1 LISALHLDYIALQI
15 VTMDP
20 AAPHQPPYTYTA
32 NQGYEQTEEIPREL
46 QAQRDDGAALENQ
59 DDDNDFDDIFDD
71 QDFDDNDWSA
81 DAGDLTKSYNRQR
94 NANEGA
100 ALRSNQQKPT
110 ANTFASVDDQVSA
123 LSKHAA
129 KIRLDSVKQD
139 ASDSKDKDKADRATS
154 DQVLDQRTRMILLQ
168 MINRGFVSEVHG
180 AISTGKEANVYGAVL
195 LDDST
200 GDATQRAIKV
210 YKTAILSFKDRE
222 RYITGEHRFK
232 GGFDKGNN
240 RKMVKLWAEK
250 EFRNLRRIYNSGI
263 PCPEPIS
270 LKLHVLVMGFLGDR
284 KGWAYPR
291 LRDATLTGDDVDQQW
306 HKLYVQLLGIMR
318 RIYQVCRLVH
328 ADLSEYNIL
337 YHKEKLYIIDVS
349 QSVEPDHPRSLEF
362 LRMDIKNVGDFFR
375 RKGVDTLAD
384 RAIFNFITAPEGPVE
399 EPEMGKAIE
408 TLYETR
414 ADATGEDNA
423 AQQEVDNEVFRNQ
436 YIPQTLEQVYDI
448 EKDAQKVGEGQGN
461 DLVYSNLLPDQV
473 IAPKKADGEKGDD
486 DQEQGS
492 TSDSD
497 EGASLSGD
505 DSHDEADFEKG
516 TPRGRRFE
524 DKDEKKVCT
533 PYLIPH
539 LARSSVTGSLL
550 TIPFRPISKP
560 SRKPSVRSARKRCLN
575 ISRRRSSPAHPAAR
589 NKHLKTTST
598 PLAAPAQ
605 GPKSPRQS
613 SRASSGEAVNL
624 ARPFPTSPSRVSL
637 SWQRG

>member
-1 LISALHLDYIALQI
+1 
-15 VTMDP
+15 MDP

-46 QAQRDDGAALENQ
+46 QAQKDDGAALAQE
-59 DDDNDFDDIFDD
+59 DDNDFDDIFDD
-71 QDFDDNDWSA
+71 QDFDDNEW
-81 DAGDLTKSYNRQR
+81 DAGSGDLTKSYNRQR
-94 NANEGA
+94 NTNEGA
-100 ALRSNQQKPT
+100 APLRSNQQKPT

-139 ASDSKDKDKADRATS
+139 GGDSKDKDKADRATS

-195 LDDST
+195 HDENT

-318 RIYQVCRLVH
+318 KIYQVCRLVH

-384 RAIFNFITAPEGPVE
+384 RAIFNFITAPEGAVE

-408 TLYETR
+408 ILYETR
-414 ADATGEDNA
+414 ADDATGEDAA

-448 EKDAQKVGEGQGN
+448 EKDAQKVGQGQGN

-473 IAPKKADGEKGDD
+473 IAPKKADGEEGDD

-505 DSHDEADFEKG
+505 DSVNEADFEKG

-524 DKDEKKVCT
+524 DKDEKKAHKQAVKE
-533 PYLIPH
+533 
-539 LARSSVTGSLL
+539 AKRE
-550 TIPFRPISKP
+550 K
-560 SRKPSVRSARKRCLN
+560 RKDKMP
-575 ISRRRSSPAHPAAR
+575 
-589 NKHLKTTST
+589 KHLKKKIVAS
-598 PLAAPAQ
+598 
-605 GPKSPRQS
+605 S
-613 SRASSGEAVNL
+613 SR
-624 ARPFPTSPSRVSL
+624 RKK
-637 SWQRG
+637 

>member
-1 LISALHLDYIALQI
+1 
-15 VTMDP
+15 MDPTPGP
-20 AAPHQPPYTYTA
+20 AAPHQPPYQYTA

-46 QAQRDDGAALENQ
+46 QTQKDDGALLEQ
-59 DDDNDFDDIFDD
+59 EDDNDFDDIFEE
-71 QDFDDNDWSA
+71 DFDDNEWAA

-94 NANEGA
+94 NADGA
-100 ALRSNQQKPT
+100 VAPRSNQQKPT

-129 KIRLDSVKQD
+129 KLRLDSVKQD
-139 ASDSKDKDKADRATS
+139 VEKDKDKADRATS
-154 DQVLDQRTRMILLQ
+154 EQVLDQRTRMILLQ

-195 LDDST
+195 YDDKT
-200 GDATQRAIKV
+200 GETTQRAIKV

-250 EFRNLRRIYNSGI
+250 EFRNLRRIYTAGI

-306 HKLYVQLLGIMR
+306 YKLYVQLLGIMR

-384 RAIFNFITAPEGPVE
+384 RAIFNFITTPEGPVE
-399 EPEMGKAIE
+399 EPEMAKAIE

-414 ADATGEDNA
+414 ADTTEDQA
-423 AQQEVDNEVFRNQ
+423 AQIEVDNEVFRNQ

-448 EKDAQKVGEGQGN
+448 EKDAQKVTQGEGN
-461 DLVYSNLLPDQV
+461 DLVYSNLLADQV
-473 IAPKKADGEKGDD
+473 IAPKKDGEDNEE
-486 DQEQGS
+486 EQAS
-492 TSDSD
+492 TSDSDD

-505 DSHDEADFEKG
+505 SNDEANFEKG
-516 TPRGRRFE
+516 PPRGRRFE
-524 DKDEKKVCT
+524 DKDEKKAHKQAVKE
-533 PYLIPH
+533 
-539 LARSSVTGSLL
+539 AKRE
-550 TIPFRPISKP
+550 K
-560 SRKPSVRSARKRCLN
+560 RKEKMP
-575 ISRRRSSPAHPAAR
+575 
-589 NKHLKTTST
+589 KHLKKKIVAT
-598 PLAAPAQ
+598 
-605 GPKSPRQS
+605 S
-613 SRASSGEAVNL
+613 SR
-624 ARPFPTSPSRVSL
+624 RKK
-637 SWQRG
+637 

>member
-1 LISALHLDYIALQI
+1 MVSSAGDA
-15 VTMDP
+15 TASP

-32 NQGYEQTEEIPREL
+32 NQGYEKTEEIPREL
-46 QAQRDDGAALENQ
+46 QTQRENPAPEGQ
-59 DDDNDFDDIFDD
+59 EDDNDLDDIFDD
-71 QDFDDNDWSA
+71 DEDFDEKEWSA
-81 DAGDLTKSYNRQR
+81 DGGDLTKSYNRQR
-94 NANEGA
+94 SAQDGA
-100 ALRSNQQKPT
+100 VLPRSNQQKPT
-110 ANTFASVDDQVSA
+110 ANTFASIDDQVSA

-139 ASDSKDKDKADRATS
+139 ADKDKDKADRATS
-154 DQVLDQRTRMILLQ
+154 EQVLDQRTRMILLQ

-195 LDDST
+195 HDDRT
-200 GDATQRAIKV
+200 GETTQRAIKV

-250 EFRNLRRIYNSGI
+250 EFRNLRRIYNAGI

-291 LRDATLTGDDVDQQW
+291 LRDAVLTGDDVDQQW

-384 RAIFNFITAPEGPVE
+384 RAIFNFITAPEGAVE
-399 EPEMGKAIE
+399 EPAMSEAIE
-408 TLYETR
+408 KLYETR
-414 ADATGEDNA
+414 PDTTSEDHA
-423 AQQEVDNEVFRNQ
+423 AQLEVDNEVFRNQ

-448 EKDAQKVGEGQGN
+448 EKDAQKVNQGQGN
-461 DLVYSNLLPDQV
+461 DLVYSNLLADQV
-473 IAPKKADGEKGDD
+473 IAPKKTEEADE
-486 DQEQGS
+486 EEGS
-492 TSDSD
+492 TSDTDS
-497 EGASLSGD
+497 EGASLD
-505 DSHDEADFEKG
+505 DDDESHDESRFEKG

-524 DKDEKKVCT
+524 DKDEKKVC
-533 PYLIPH
+533 
-539 LARSSVTGSLL
+539 
-550 TIPFRPISKP
+550 
-560 SRKPSVRSARKRCLN
+560 
-575 ISRRRSSPAHPAAR
+575 
-589 NKHLKTTST
+589 
-598 PLAAPAQ
+598 AP
-605 GPKSPRQS
+605 P
-613 SRASSGEAVNL
+613 
-624 ARPFPTSPSRVSL
+624 
-637 SWQRG
+637 

>member
-1 LISALHLDYIALQI
+1 
-15 VTMDP
+15 MDP

-46 QAQRDDGAALENQ
+46 QTQRDDGAALDNQ

-81 DAGDLTKSYNRQR
+81 GAGDLTKSYNRQR
-94 NANEGA
+94 GTNEGV

-139 ASDSKDKDKADRATS
+139 GGDSKDKDKADRATS

-195 LDDST
+195 IDDST
-200 GDATQRAIKV
+200 GEPTQKAIKV

-232 GGFDKGNN
+232 SGFDKGNN

-318 RIYQVCRLVH
+318 KIYQVCRLVH

-337 YHKEKLYIIDVS
+337 YHKGKLYIIDVS

-399 EPEMGKAIE
+399 EPDMEKAIDV
-408 TLYETR
+408 LYENR
-414 ADATGEDNA
+414 AETTGEDNA
-423 AQQEVDNEVFRNQ
+423 AQEEVDNEVFRNQ

-448 EKDAQKVGEGQGN
+448 EKDAQRVGQGQGN

-473 IAPKKADGEKGDD
+473 IAPKKADVEKGD
-486 DQEQGS
+486 EEEGS

-497 EGASLSGD
+497 EGASLSDD

-524 DKDEKKVCT
+524 DKDEKKAHKQAVKE
-533 PYLIPH
+533 
-539 LARSSVTGSLL
+539 AKRE
-550 TIPFRPISKP
+550 K
-560 SRKPSVRSARKRCLN
+560 RKEKMP
-575 ISRRRSSPAHPAAR
+575 
-589 NKHLKTTST
+589 KHLKKKIVAT
-598 PLAAPAQ
+598 
-605 GPKSPRQS
+605 S
-613 SRASSGEAVNL
+613 SR
-624 ARPFPTSPSRVSL
+624 RKK
-637 SWQRG
+637 

>member
-1 LISALHLDYIALQI
+1 
-15 VTMDP
+15 MDPAPGP
-20 AAPHQPPYTYTA
+20 AAPHEPPYKYTA

-46 QAQRDDGAALENQ
+46 QTQKDDGAALVEQ
-59 DDDNDFDDIFDD
+59 EDDNDFDDIFEE
-71 QDFDDNDWSA
+71 DFDDNEWSA

-94 NANEGA
+94 NADGA
-100 ALRSNQQKPT
+100 AARSNQQKPT

-129 KIRLDSVKQD
+129 KLRLDTVKQD
-139 ASDSKDKDKADRATS
+139 VEKDKDKADRATS
-154 DQVLDQRTRMILLQ
+154 EQVLDQRTRMILLQ

-195 LDDST
+195 HDDQT
-200 GDATQRAIKV
+200 GEATQRAIKV

-250 EFRNLRRIYNSGI
+250 EFRNLRRIYTAGI

-306 HKLYVQLLGIMR
+306 YKLYVQLLGIMR

-384 RAIFNFITAPEGPVE
+384 RAIFNFITTPEGPVE
-399 EPEMGKAIE
+399 EPEMAKAIE

-414 ADATGEDNA
+414 ADTSEDQA
-423 AQQEVDNEVFRNQ
+423 AQIEVDNEVFRNQ

-448 EKDAQKVGEGQGN
+448 EKDAQKVTQGEGN
-461 DLVYSNLLPDQV
+461 DLVYSNLLADQV
-473 IAPKKADGEKGDD
+473 IAPRKDGEDGDE
-486 DQEQGS
+486 EQGS

-497 EGASLSGD
+497 DEGASLSGD
-505 DSHDEADFEKG
+505 SNDEANFEKG
-516 TPRGRRFE
+516 PPRGRRFE
-524 DKDEKKVCT
+524 DKDEKKAHKQAVKE
-533 PYLIPH
+533 
-539 LARSSVTGSLL
+539 AKRE
-550 TIPFRPISKP
+550 K
-560 SRKPSVRSARKRCLN
+560 RKEKMP
-575 ISRRRSSPAHPAAR
+575 
-589 NKHLKTTST
+589 KHLKKKIVAT
-598 PLAAPAQ
+598 
-605 GPKSPRQS
+605 S
-613 SRASSGEAVNL
+613 SR
-624 ARPFPTSPSRVSL
+624 RKK
-637 SWQRG
+637 

>member
-1 LISALHLDYIALQI
+1 
-15 VTMDP
+15 MDP
-20 AAPHQPPYTYTA
+20 APEPTAPHEPPYQYTA

-46 QAQRDDGAALENQ
+46 QTQKDDGAALVEQ
-59 DDDNDFDDIFDD
+59 EDDNDFDDIFEE
-71 QDFDDNDWSA
+71 DFDDNEWSA

-94 NANEGA
+94 NADGA
-100 ALRSNQQKPT
+100 AARSNQQKPT

-129 KIRLDSVKQD
+129 KLRLDTVKQD
-139 ASDSKDKDKADRATS
+139 VEKDKDKADRATS
-154 DQVLDQRTRMILLQ
+154 EQVLDQRTRMILLQ

-195 LDDST
+195 HDDQT
-200 GDATQRAIKV
+200 GEATQRAIKV

-250 EFRNLRRIYNSGI
+250 EFRNLRRIYTAGI

-306 HKLYVQLLGIMR
+306 YKLYVQLLGIMR

-384 RAIFNFITAPEGPVE
+384 RAIFNFITTPEGPVE
-399 EPEMGKAIE
+399 EPEMSKAIE

-414 ADATGEDNA
+414 ADTSEDQA
-423 AQQEVDNEVFRNQ
+423 AQIEVDNEVFRNQ

-448 EKDAQKVGEGQGN
+448 EKDAQKVTQGEGN
-461 DLVYSNLLPDQV
+461 DLVYSNLLADQV
-473 IAPKKADGEKGDD
+473 IAPKKDGEDGEE
-486 DQEQGS
+486 EQGS
-492 TSDSD
+492 ISDSDD

-505 DSHDEADFEKG
+505 SNDEANFEKG
-516 TPRGRRFE
+516 PPRGRRFE
-524 DKDEKKVCT
+524 DKDEKKAHKQAVKE
-533 PYLIPH
+533 
-539 LARSSVTGSLL
+539 AKRE
-550 TIPFRPISKP
+550 K
-560 SRKPSVRSARKRCLN
+560 RKEKMP
-575 ISRRRSSPAHPAAR
+575 
-589 NKHLKTTST
+589 KHLKKKIVAT
-598 PLAAPAQ
+598 
-605 GPKSPRQS
+605 S
-613 SRASSGEAVNL
+613 SR
-624 ARPFPTSPSRVSL
+624 RKK
-637 SWQRG
+637 

>member
-1 LISALHLDYIALQI
+1 
-15 VTMDP
+15 MDP
-20 AAPHQPPYTYTA
+20 AAGPAAPHEPPYQYTA

-46 QAQRDDGAALENQ
+46 QTQKDDGAVLEQ
-59 DDDNDFDDIFDD
+59 EDDNDFDDIFEE
-71 QDFDDNDWSA
+71 DFDDNEWSA

-94 NANEGA
+94 NADGA
-100 ALRSNQQKPT
+100 AAAPRSNQQKPT

-129 KIRLDSVKQD
+129 KLRLDTVKQD
-139 ASDSKDKDKADRATS
+139 VEKDKDKADRATS
-154 DQVLDQRTRMILLQ
+154 EQVLDQRTRMILLQ

-195 LDDST
+195 HDDQT
-200 GDATQRAIKV
+200 GEATQRAIKV

-250 EFRNLRRIYNSGI
+250 EFRNLRRIYTAGI

-306 HKLYVQLLGIMR
+306 YKLYVQLLGIMR

-399 EPEMGKAIE
+399 EPEMAKAIE

-414 ADATGEDNA
+414 ADTSEDQA
-423 AQQEVDNEVFRNQ
+423 AQIEVDNEVFRNQ

-448 EKDAQKVGEGQGN
+448 EKDAQKVTQGEGN
-461 DLVYSNLLPDQV
+461 DLVYSNLLADQV
-473 IAPKKADGEKGDD
+473 IAPKKDGEDGEE
-486 DQEQGS
+486 EQAS

-505 DSHDEADFEKG
+505 SNDEANFEKG
-516 TPRGRRFE
+516 PPRGRRFE
-524 DKDEKKVCT
+524 DKDEKKVC
-533 PYLIPH
+533 I
-539 LARSSVTGSLL
+539 
-550 TIPFRPISKP
+550 
-560 SRKPSVRSARKRCLN
+560 
-575 ISRRRSSPAHPAAR
+575 
-589 NKHLKTTST
+589 ST
-598 PLAAPAQ
+598 PILL
-605 GPKSPRQS
+605 
-613 SRASSGEAVNL
+613 EEL
-624 ARPFPTSPSRVSL
+624 D
-637 SWQRG
+637 